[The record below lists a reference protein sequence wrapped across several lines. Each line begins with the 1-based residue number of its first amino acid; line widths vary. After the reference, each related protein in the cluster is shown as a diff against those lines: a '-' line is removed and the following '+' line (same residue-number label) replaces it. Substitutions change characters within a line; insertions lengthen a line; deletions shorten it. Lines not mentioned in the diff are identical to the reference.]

1 MEEQWQADR
10 ARLRKLRQAHPT
22 WSQRRLA
29 EETKRSVTW
38 VKKWRKRLDKA
49 DPGDQEVLKRY
60 QCSFMSK
67 QRSRCPGPG

>member
-22 WSQRRLA
+22 WSQRKLA

-38 VKKWRKRLDKA
+38 VKKWCAVRILRNQGLFEDIVSRT
-49 DPGDQEVLKRY
+49 PVLLIPDTRQAARGK
-60 QCSFMSK
+60 
-67 QRSRCPGPG
+67 